1 MSSKALLDF
10 TWVGEGAIEPPFGIS
25 SRGESTLFIPF
36 LGPNFAWTWVD
47 VFANNADADDA
58 AAGDGD
64 GDTVMMRSPPDVRG
78 QPS

>member
-1 MSSKALLDF
+1 LVPIL
-10 TWVGEGAIEPPFGIS
+10 
-25 SRGESTLFIPF
+25 
-36 LGPNFAWTWVD
+36 LGPGSID